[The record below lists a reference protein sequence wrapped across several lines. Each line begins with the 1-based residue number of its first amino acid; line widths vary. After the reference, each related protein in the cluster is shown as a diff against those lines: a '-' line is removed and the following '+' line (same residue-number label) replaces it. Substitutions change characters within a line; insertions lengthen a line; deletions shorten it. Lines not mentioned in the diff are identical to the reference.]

1 MPKTNAMIPSV
12 IVMPIEP
19 MISSGLRPTRSI
31 VAMAMS
37 VVTMLT
43 IAVMTVIMNE
53 SASLKPT
60 ACQRTF
66 E

>member
-1 MPKTNAMIPSV
+1 
-12 IVMPIEP
+12 MPIEP

-31 VAMAMS
+31 VAIAIS

-43 IAVMTVIMNE
+43 IAVMTVILNE

-60 ACQRTF
+60 ASQRMF